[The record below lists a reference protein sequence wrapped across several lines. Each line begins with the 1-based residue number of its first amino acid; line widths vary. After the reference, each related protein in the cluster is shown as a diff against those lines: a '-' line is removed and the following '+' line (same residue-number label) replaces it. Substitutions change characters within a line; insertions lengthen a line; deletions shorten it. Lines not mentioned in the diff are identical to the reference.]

1 MGSTAIASVAN
12 ALTPASP
19 LVFVYN
25 STTGCSSSASKTTHG
40 AFLFES
46 KLASLFAQGFMRTH
60 NPAAATIFYHPACLV
75 DVFFNLRHRHDAP
88 ARAAD
93 IERTILADIAR
104 VGYSKTPHVVNSL
117 RCFTANRRR
126 RHGHDHL
133 FQTLWAD
140 PFLNFCAEAFPTLDA
155 NRSIYLPYCRAQPA
169 PPPAFQPT
177 RPIRALFIG
186 SVPSHERA
194 GTRARRQSSVAALR
208 RLAGAHVEL
217 ISTHSDDV
225 SVRALSLMRQAVYT
239 LCPYGDPTPMLH
251 PTRTH
256 THSRHTDSH
265 TLTLTLTHPFPHSG
279 DTPESRRI
287 YQALSGISERPSN
300 LWLLLCCMCPL
311 IFERGSSLSRACGT
325 STTDLPCRSHTRVQ
339 LSSTHIA
346 YAEHHLC
353 VRRSP

>member
-1 MGSTAIASVAN
+1 MRPLTLTTTPKPPDRLSQNEHHQHSKVLFFCLRVACDGGPLSGVVSRLFRQYWEEPKPLMGSTAIASVAN

-117 RCFTANRRR
+117 RCFTADRRR

-265 TLTLTLTHPFPHSG
+265 TLTLTLTHSFPHSH
-279 DTPESRRI
+279 
-287 YQALSGISERPSN
+287 
-300 LWLLLCCMCPL
+300 
-311 IFERGSSLSRACGT
+311 
-325 STTDLPCRSHTRVQ
+325 SHTPIPSLR
-339 LSSTHIA
+339 
-346 YAEHHLC
+346 
-353 VRRSP
+353 